1 MSHAPLFQVVF
12 ALRDAGGAAAAL
24 PGVRTVA
31 LPPVL
36 DAAKFDLSLGLEA
49 HEGGLR
55 GDLEYSTDLFE
66 RATIVRMLGHLQ
78 RVLEQVADDADAPI
92 STLALL
98 GRDER
103 ALVVDE
109 WNRVDADYP
118 ADRCIHAI
126 FEAQA
131 ARTPDAVAVRFEDRA
146 LTYRELNEQAN
157 RIGHHLL
164 RRGVGPEVRV
174 GLFLERGLDL
184 VAAILGVLKAGGAYV
199 PLDPSYPADRVAFA
213 LSDAGVPVLLTQE
226 NLRGQLSAADGIE
239 VISLDASADG
249 IAAESADN
257 PESGANPESLA
268 YVIYTS
274 GSTGT
279 PKGALIEHR
288 NVARLF
294 SATDAWFGFD
304 HTDVWTLFHSYAFDF
319 SVWEIWGALLYG
331 GRLVVVPWDVS
342 RDPDAFHALVQREG
356 VTVLNQTPSAFRQF
370 IRADVQRGGE
380 LALRN
385 VIFGG
390 EALEPASLREWVD
403 RRGVDAPRLVNM
415 YGITETTVHVTYRPL
430 SRQDVFEGAGSPI
443 GVRIP
448 DLRLYVCD
456 ADLRPLPI
464 GVPGELYVGGAGVAR
479 GYLNRPELTAQRFIE
494 SPFGAGTLYRTGDRV
509 RWLADGTLE
518 YLGRLDEQVKIR
530 GFRIEI
536 GEIEAALRRAGV
548 ADCAVLVREDVPGDK
563 RLVAYVVG
571 GADADELRA
580 AIRRSLPEYM
590 VPAAFVSLDAL
601 PLTANGKLD
610 RKALPAPDFAADE
623 DAYVA
628 PRTQAEGVL
637 AGIVGEMLHVERVGV
652 HDDFFA
658 LGGHSLLAT
667 RVVSRIREVF
677 GVEMPLRALFEG
689 PSVAE
694 LAERV
699 EAIRR
704 AHQPQLPSIVPVE
717 RTDALPLSFAQER
730 LWFLD
735 QLEADSAFYNIPAA
749 LRISGALNTAALEN
763 AIGEIIRRHES
774 LRTVFPEVN
783 GGPVQAILPSASFSL
798 AVDDVSGLDEAE
810 RRAREDAERPFDLA
824 RGPLFRAS

>member
-1 MSHAPLFQVVF
+1 LMEPE
-12 ALRDAGGAAAAL
+12 
-24 PGVRTVA
+24 
-31 LPPVL
+31 L
-36 DAAKFDLSLGLEA
+36 DTTKFDLSLGVA
-49 HEGGLR
+49 VDGRGLR
-55 GDLEYSTDLFE
+55 AGLAYNTDLFE
-66 RATIVRMLGHLQ
+66 RATIRRMLGHLE

-92 STLALL
+92 SALALL
-98 GRDER
+98 GDEER

-109 WNRVDADYP
+109 WNRTDAAYP

-126 FEAQA
+126 FEDQA
-131 ARTPDAVAVRFEDRA
+131 ARTPDAVAVVFENRS

-157 RIGHHLL
+157 RIAHHLA

-174 GLFLERGLDL
+174 GLFLERGIEM

-213 LSDAGVPVLLTQE
+213 LSDAGVPVLLTQQS
-226 NLRGQLSAADGIE
+226 LRDQLAVADDIE
-239 VISLDASADG
+239 VISLDAAPVEIS
-249 IAAESADN
+249 AESAEN
-257 PESGANPESLA
+257 PASGATPESLA

-294 SATDAWFGFD
+294 TATDHWFGFD
-304 HTDVWTLFHSYAFDF
+304 SSDVWTLFHSSAFDF

-331 GRLVVVPWDVS
+331 GRLVIVPWDVS

-370 IRADVQRGGE
+370 IRADAERGGE

-390 EALEPASLREWVD
+390 EALEPASLREWVE

-430 SRQDVFEGAGSPI
+430 SREDVFEGGGSPI

-448 DLRLYVCD
+448 DLQLYVCD
-456 ADLRPLPI
+456 PNLRPLPI

-494 SPFGAGTLYRTGDRV
+494 SPFGDGTLYRTGDRV
-509 RWLADGTLE
+509 RWLADGTLD
-518 YLGRLDEQVKIR
+518 YMGRLDEQVKIR
-530 GFRIEI
+530 GFRIEL
-536 GEIEAALRRAGV
+536 GEIESALLSHAGIREVAAI
-548 ADCAVLVREDVPGDK
+548 VREDAGEK
-563 RLVAYVVG
+563 RIVAYLVG
-571 GADADELRA
+571 QADAESLRTHL
-580 AIRRSLPEYM
+580 RRHLPEYM
-590 VPAAFVSLDAL
+590 VPSAFVAVDAL
-601 PLTANGKLD
+601 PLTPNGKLD
-610 RKALPAPDFAADE
+610 RKALPAPEFATDE

-628 PRTQAEGVL
+628 PRTQAEEVL
-637 AGIVGEMLHVERVGV
+637 AGIIGELLRVDRVGA

-704 AHQPQLPSIVPVE
+704 ADQPQLPSIVPVE

-749 LRISGALNTAALEN
+749 LRLSGALNTAALEK

-774 LRTVFPEVN
+774 LRTAFPEVN
-783 GGPVQAILPSASFSL
+783 GGPVQVIRPFSGFSL
-798 AVDDVSGLDEAE
+798 AVDEVPGLDEAE
-810 RRAREDAERPFDLA
+810 RRARADAEGPFDLA
-824 RGPLFRAS
+824 RG